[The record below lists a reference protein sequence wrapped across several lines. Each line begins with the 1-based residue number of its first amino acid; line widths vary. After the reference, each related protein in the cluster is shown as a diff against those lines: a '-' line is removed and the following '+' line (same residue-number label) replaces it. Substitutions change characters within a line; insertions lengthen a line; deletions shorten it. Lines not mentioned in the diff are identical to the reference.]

1 MDKDNR
7 EKIRQQILEDLYNTR
22 RVVSSLLEFAWE
34 LNNEGLSEIEFEN
47 LDVINNGRDLIN
59 ELDTTISQLIKI

>member
-1 MDKDNR
+1 MDKDSR
-7 EKIRQQILEDLYNTR
+7 ESIKQQILEDLYNTR

-59 ELDTTISQLIKI
+59 ELDATISQLIKI